1 MYQHSHYRV
10 PRRRRDRK
18 GSKMY
23 LMKLWLK
30 TSKTD
35 IQIQEAQ
42 GVPDKMKPNR
52 PTRRHVIIKMAKVKE
67 QILKAASKKQR
78 VIYKRMLVRLSA
90 DISAETLQNR
100 REWHDIFK
108 VLKGKYLQ
116 PRILYPARLSFKIE
130 RELKNFSDKQTLK
143 EFIDT
148 KPSLKEMLT
157 VLL

>member
-1 MYQHSHYRV
+1 MYQHSHYRG

-108 VLKGKYLQ
+108 VMNVNKLQ
-116 PRILYPARLSFKIE
+116 PRILYPARLLFRFEGQI
-130 RELKNFSDKQTLK
+130 KNFTDKQKLQD
-143 EFIDT
+143 FSAT
-148 KPSLKEMLT
+148 KPALQ
-157 VLL
+157 